1 MKVNFYETASGR
13 SPIEDFIKDLQKPDQ
28 ARFAEVI
35 VGLEEFGLAYTRV
48 TFKPLRGKLWEIKFS
63 APGGG
68 YRMAYVLVETD
79 EIVILHVFRKSTQKT
94 PLRDLDL
101 AEKRMKEVLEL

>member
-1 MKVNFYETASGR
+1 MLINFYHTSSGR
-13 SPIEDFIKDLQKPDQ
+13 SPIEEFIEALSKADK
-28 ARFAEVI
+28 ARFAEVL
-35 VGLEEFGLAYTRV
+35 VGLGQFGMSYSRV

-68 YRMAYVLVETD
+68 YRVVYVLVARD
-79 EIVILHVFRKSTQKT
+79 EMVILHAFKKTTPKT

-101 AEKRMKEVLEL
+101 AEKRMKEVLRI